1 MTEEKFDIKQL
12 LYKARK
18 YWYLFAL
25 IFPAAMAL
33 AYYYLKITPPKYQVE
48 AKLLIKDDENS
59 GQLNEEII
67 FSELGLGK
75 KKKNLE
81 NEVLILTSSPMMQSV
96 VETLKLNYRYFVK
109 EGMKSIELY
118 QNSPIVI
125 LDWQPAYEGAAAY
138 GEVIPNGRGGYSYL
152 IDEET
157 SYNGEFGS
165 VLNLPEGKLTLARNN
180 SGVAMEGGQFYVL
193 ALSPNDMA
201 WYFIE
206 SLKVEINGEE
216 SSTLSLT
223 LKDVSPV
230 RARDVLAG
238 LIDEYNQKSVED
250 KNKAFEN
257 TIDLIN
263 ERIQLIAEE
272 LSEAELDVEAYK
284 RSNQLVELSSEGSLL
299 MNELVTYNRE
309 AANQGVQLEIL
320 NSIQEFLEN
329 NKDKFDFVPTNITIN
344 NLTLTSQLETF
355 NKTLA
360 DYAKMKNDLGAL
372 HPDLLLVEKQIQ
384 NLRKTIIEN
393 IQAMK
398 GDLEIS
404 LNATQGLA
412 GNLEGRLRSLPKRER
427 ELVEKERKKVVK
439 ENLYLYLLQKREESA
454 ISMAVTAPTGK
465 LVEPAI
471 TPSNPVSPKGSQIW
485 LIAFFLGLALPTGLV
500 LLIETLNDKIMD
512 EPTIEKATTVPL
524 LGSIAMSRRRRHQVV
539 KEKSTSIVAEMF
551 RLLRANLH
559 YLTPAEDLKVLL
571 VTSSFSG
578 EGKSFISLNL
588 GMTMALSGKRVL
600 VLELDLRKPKQNVY
614 MGIERAKVGIVDY
627 LVEADMKPRDV
638 IFNSGLHEN
647 LDVIVSGPKP
657 PNPSELI
664 LSPRLRTLVDELREQ
679 YDFIILDSPPVGM
692 VADAL
697 QLKDLPQATMYVT
710 RAGVTRLPQLR
721 IIEDIAQKNKLPK
734 PFIVLNG
741 LKLNQPGSY
750 GYGYGYGYGNYGAY
764 YEDEAWWK
772 KALNS
777 IKNFGKKKKHSGSKD
792 SSDKKTA
799 PGSNGIVKTHKKVKN

>member
-25 IFPAAMAL
+25 IFPAALAL
-33 AYYYLKITPPKYQVE
+33 AYFYLKTTPPKYQVE

-75 KKKNLE
+75 KNKNLE
-81 NEVLILTSSPMMQSV
+81 NEVLILTSSPLMQAV
-96 VETLKLNYRYFVK
+96 VENHKLHYRYFQK
-109 EGMKSIELY
+109 DGMKSIELY
-118 QNSPIVI
+118 QNAPVVI
-125 LDWQPAYEGAAAY
+125 LDWHPNYEGASAY
-138 GEVIPNGRGGYSYL
+138 GQVIPNGKGGYTFV

-157 SYNGEFGS
+157 SYNGEFGT
-165 VLNLPEGKLTLARNN
+165 VLELPEGKLNLARNN
-180 SGVAMEGGQFYVL
+180 GGIGMEGGEFFVL
-193 ALSPNDMA
+193 ALSAYDMA
-201 WYFIE
+201 WYFLE
-206 SLKVEINGEE
+206 NLKVEINGEE

-223 LKDVSPV
+223 LKDVSPQ

-238 LIDEYNQKSVED
+238 LIEEYNKKSVED

-263 ERIQLIAEE
+263 ERIELIAEE
-272 LSEAELDVEAYK
+272 LSEAERAVESYK
-284 RSNQLVELSSEGSLL
+284 SSNQLVELSSEGSLL
-299 MNELVTYNRE
+299 MTELVSYNRE
-309 AANQGVQLEIL
+309 AASTGVQLEIL
-320 NSIQEFLEN
+320 NSIQQFLEE
-329 NKDKFDFVPTNITIN
+329 NKDNFDFVPTNITIN

-355 NKTLA
+355 NKMLA
-360 DYAKMKNDLGAL
+360 DYSKMKNDLGAL
-372 HPDLLLVEKQIQ
+372 HPDLILVEKQIQ

-404 LNATQGLA
+404 LNSSQNLA

-471 TPSNPVSPKGSQIW
+471 TPSTPVSPKGSQIW

-500 LLIETLNDKIMD
+500 LLIENLNDKIMD
-512 EPTIEKATTVPL
+512 EVSVEKATSVPL

-614 MGIERAKVGIVDY
+614 MGIERAKTGIVDY
-627 LVEADMKPRDV
+627 LVEADMKPHDV
-638 IFNSGLHEN
+638 IYNSGLHEN

-664 LSPRLRTLVDELREQ
+664 LSPRLRILVDQLREE

-710 RAGVTRLPQLR
+710 RAGVTRIPQLR
-721 IIEDIAQKNKLPK
+721 IIEDIAQKGKLPK

-764 YEDEAWWK
+764 YDDEAWYK
-772 KALNS
+772 KAWS
-777 IKNFGKKKKHSGSKD
+777 TVKNIGNKKKTGSKD
-792 SSDKKTA
+792 GNKEKLASHS
-799 PGSNGIVKTHKKVKN
+799 SNGTMKTSKKVKN